1 MENGSSEIMDMRE
14 PGESFCSDCPDHE
27 GCMQG
32 YPCSMVK
39 RVEREHRERIN
50 CSGDRA

>member
-1 MENGSSEIMDMRE
+1 MVVEEVMDERK
-14 PGESFCSDCPDHE
+14 PGESFCSTCPDHE

-39 RVEREHRERIN
+39 RVNAVVPDESEE
-50 CSGDRA
+50 